1 MILPEATFL
10 KGRFQHPTLTL
21 TPGNGCQ
28 RWVPFWCYE
37 SGRGKVGIYLER
49 VYRTELKTKGS
60 SELESERILLLD
72 NAKGQL
78 LGEERI
84 WGKVGSW
91 KCSKK
96 VRD

>member
-1 MILPEATFL
+1 M
-10 KGRFQHPTLTL
+10 
-21 TPGNGCQ
+21 
-28 RWVPFWCYE
+28 
-37 SGRGKVGIYLER
+37 ER

-96 VRD
+96 VCD